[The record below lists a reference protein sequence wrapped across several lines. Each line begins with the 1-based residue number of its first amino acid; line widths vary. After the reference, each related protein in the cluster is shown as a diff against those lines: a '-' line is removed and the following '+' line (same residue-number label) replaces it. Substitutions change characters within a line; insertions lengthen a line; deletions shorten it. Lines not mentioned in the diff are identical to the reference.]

1 MTRLGWSNKPRVR
14 TIVSGTHTKTHA
26 KASKYGVRWV
36 WWKAKRWNPKS
47 SLLLRVGKIQKLK
60 CQSDDHYKHGKDVEL
75 THGISGVSA
84 TKEWAEKCMKP
95 ESKVARCHT
104 NTRRGKALVA
114 NEETTRF
121 TRGLS
126 SLFSLLLKSFFLFL
140 YLVALT
146 LLCVFVCMMALAHFC
161 SMVHLHSF
169 CVLAAFSRT
178 MLALARF
185 CYLATRVLLRSLTP
199 HYTHTSQSGPRA
211 MSRNTR

>member
-47 SLLLRVGKIQKLK
+47 SLLLRVGEVQKLK

-114 NEETTRF
+114 NDETTRF

-126 SLFSLLLKSFFLFL
+126 SLLSLLKSFFSLVYGGTCTRF
-140 YLVALT
+140 YLWWHMDT
-146 LLCVFVCMMALAHFC
+146 FVCMGICM
-161 SMVHLHSF
+161 
-169 CVLAAFSRT
+169 
-178 MLALARF
+178 
-185 CYLATRVLLRSLTP
+185 YGATRTLFVFLGLFHALC
-199 HYTHTSQSGPRA
+199 
-211 MSRNTR
+211 